1 MKGGPMRWVAGC
13 VRMHACFHDAGRMMN
28 PTLVL
33 AACSCQKHL
42 QQSLRAIAHGCVQA
56 PVIRMVT
63 KQ

>member
-13 VRMHACFHDAGRMMN
+13 VHACFHDAGRMMN

-42 QQSLRAIAHGCVQA
+42 QQSLRAIAHCCVQA